1 MSLMNT
7 PNSWEQ
13 RDLEHLFHGFSD
25 LETLKNHGPVVLSHG
40 QGIFVNDVHG
50 KTYLDANSGLWNSV
64 AGFDHVG
71 LMDAACEQ
79 VRKFP
84 GYHSFFGRVADVT
97 VELAEKLMEVSPFER
112 GKVFFTNSGSEANDT
127 AVKMLWLMHA
137 VNGQPERRKIMSR
150 VNAYHGVTVVTA
162 SMTAKPYNSA
172 FGLPLSGFIHA
183 DCPHHWR
190 FAEQDEDEQQFSARL
205 ARNLEQQI
213 LDEGPHTI
221 AGFFAEPVMGAGG
234 VIPPPAGYFAAIKPV
249 LKKYDIPLIADE
261 VITGFGRTGNL
272 WGSITYDIEPDIII
286 ASKCIT
292 AGYFPMGAIILS
304 QNMADKLAAASETEE
319 EFAHGFTTGGHPV
332 GCAVA
337 LKAIDVIMNEG
348 LLENVV
354 AVSPH
359 FQTRLHEFM
368 QNDFIGEARGVGLMG
383 ALEMV
388 SDKQTKAAFP
398 SEVSV
403 SERVANTALE
413 FGLICRP
420 VGQAVVLCPPF
431 IITENELDQ
440 MFDALGKTLD
450 KVFAEVRAA

>member
-1 MSLMNT
+1 MNN

-13 RDLEHLFHGFSD
+13 RDLNHFFHGFSD
-25 LETLKNHGPVVLSHG
+25 MESLKSHGPVVLSHG
-40 QGIFVNDVHG
+40 KGIFVRDVHG
-50 KTYLDANSGLWNSV
+50 NTYLDANSGLWNTV
-64 AGFDHVG
+64 AGFDHQG
-71 LMDAACEQ
+71 LMDAACDQ

-84 GYHSFFGRVADVT
+84 GYHAFFGRVSDVT
-97 VELAEKLMEVSPFER
+97 VELAEKLIDVSPFDK

-137 VNGQPERRKIMSR
+137 RHGEPQRRKIITR
-150 VNAYHGVTVVTA
+150 INAYHGVTVVTA
-162 SMTAKPYNSA
+162 SMTAKPYNNA
-172 FGLPLSGFIHA
+172 FGLPLPGFVHT

-190 FAEQDEDEQQFSARL
+190 FAEEGESEQHFSERL

-213 LDEGPHTI
+213 LEEGPETI

-234 VIPPPAGYFAAIKPV
+234 VIPPPAGYFSAIQPV
-249 LKKYDIPLIADE
+249 LKKYNIPLVADE

-272 WGSITYDIEPDIII
+272 WGSQTYAINPDIII

-304 QNMADKLAAASETEE
+304 PAMTDKLTAASEAEE

-348 LLENVV
+348 LLDNVV
-354 AVSPH
+354 SVSPH
-359 FQTRLHEFM
+359 FQQRLHEFASHE
-368 QNDFIGEARGVGLMG
+368 FIGEARGVGLMG

-388 SDKQTKAAFP
+388 SDKCSKAPFA
-398 SEVSV
+398 SAMAV

-420 VGQAVVLCPPF
+420 IGQAVVLCPPF
-431 IITENELDQ
+431 IITNSEIDQ
-440 MFDALGKTLD
+440 LFDALAETLE
-450 KVFAEVRAA
+450 KVFADVRAA